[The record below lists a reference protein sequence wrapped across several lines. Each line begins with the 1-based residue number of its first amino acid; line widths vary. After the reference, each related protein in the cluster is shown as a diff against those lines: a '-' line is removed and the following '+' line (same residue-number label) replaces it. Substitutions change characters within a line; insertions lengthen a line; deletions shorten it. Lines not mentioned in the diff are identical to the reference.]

1 MDLQTARQ
9 RVQEYVIDLPSETVG
24 LIDSWINKA
33 IRTAEER
40 YNFRYMADVLSS
52 TTVEGERKLDDKPGL
67 WKEAGSAPW
76 LQRDDGSNR
85 ELEWAPSKSEMVRDF
100 AVEDPD
106 DKGSPRAILET
117 ADELRVFPFPDGE
130 SDYTDG
136 EYRVRTPYWRF
147 SEVLSSNEDTN
158 ALMTAAPWFVV
169 YYAVSE
175 ALIFNRDEARGGA
188 YASKAEQE
196 FVKARLVD
204 KRSRLPD
211 RMTLVPRRDVFGSAM
226 NRRTRYRRL

>member
-9 RVQEYVIDLPSETVG
+9 RVQDYVIDLPSETVS

-33 IRTAEER
+33 VRTAEER
-40 YNFRYMADVLSS
+40 HNFRYMAQTLS
-52 TTVEGERKLDDKPGL
+52 TITVTGQRKLDDKPAL
-67 WKEAGSAPW
+67 WKEAGAPPW

-85 ELEWAPSKSEMVRDF
+85 EMEWAPSKSEMVRDF
-100 AVEDPD
+100 DIEDAD
-106 DKGSPRAILET
+106 DKGSPRFVLET

-130 SDYTDG
+130 SDYLDG
-136 EYRVRTPYWRF
+136 EYRVRVPYW
-147 SEVLSSNEDTN
+147 SYSALLSSNGDSNPLT
-158 ALMTAAPWFVV
+158 LAAPWYVV
-169 YYAVSE
+169 FYAVSE
-175 ALIFNRDEARGGA
+175 ALIFNRDEGRGGA
-188 YASKAEQE
+188 YAGKAEQE

-211 RMTLVPRRDVFGSAM
+211 RMTVVPRRDVFGAAI